1 MMKLNVSG
9 IQRFSTGDGPGI
21 RTTVFLK
28 GCNLRCPWCHNPE
41 CVSPETQTLCYKNTD
56 KKTVS
61 GKTMTVDEIIN
72 DVMEDV
78 DFYRESGGGVTLSG
92 GEPLLQ
98 SKGAKE
104 LSKGLKERGVTTL
117 IDTAGCV
124 PWENFGDVIE
134 YADEY
139 YFDIKTA
146 DEKLYKDVIKGD
158 KALIFGNLKRLI
170 ELNKNVV
177 VRIPLIPG
185 FNMSETDCEDICEEL
200 NSINVKRVDLLPFH
214 RLGSS
219 KYEALGLTYAY
230 KDVLPPDKA
239 AVGRIKEIYGK
250 YFITNIE

>member
-1 MMKLNVSG
+1 MMELNVSS

-41 CVSPETQTLCYKNTD
+41 CVLHETQTLCYKNAD

-61 GKTMTVDEIIN
+61 GRIMTVDEIIN

-98 SKGAKE
+98 SKGAGE
-104 LSKGLKERGVTTL
+104 LAKGLKAHGVTTL

-124 PWENFGDVIE
+124 PWDNFKDVIDF
-134 YADEY
+134 ADEY

-146 DEKLYKDVIKGD
+146 DNQLYKDVIKGS
-158 KALIFGNLKRLI
+158 KTLVFGNLKRL
-170 ELNKNVV
+170 LD
-177 VRIPLIPG
+177 RHLRSHTG
-185 FNMSETDCEDICEEL
+185 
-200 NSINVKRVDLLPFH
+200 
-214 RLGSS
+214 
-219 KYEALGLTYAY
+219 
-230 KDVLPPDKA
+230 
-239 AVGRIKEIYGK
+239 AVFCDNGH
-250 YFITNIE
+250 